1 MPLRQEGSL
10 SPARTPPVQGPS
22 ERRSIASP
30 AAASRYRGRDNPVC
44 VDSWCNNPNFLRQ
57 RAAGGRAAPGPGVTE
72 ERRHRARLSSPA
84 LPGAAANLALRPQS
98 SVWNLPCTTSASAPH
113 VPSVLGLNRA
123 NSSPLHPPKLLAD
136 ALFLTWRRGIIY
148 FFFLMFISACA
159 NDFIWPQHNRIG
171 LFFFFFAFP
180 PSLHLHARMCNNIEN
195 WFLPLYYLWIT
206 CIPSLQANK
215 EIGNL
220 SSFASGYPYD
230 TLFLYL
236 L

>member
-57 RAAGGRAAPGPGVTE
+57 RAAGGRAAAAEMRSWPRRYRGAPAPRSPFQPGSAG
-72 ERRHRARLSSPA
+72 SS
-84 LPGAAANLALRPQS
+84 GEF
-98 SVWNLPCTTSASAPH
+98 SAPTPKFCLKSTLH
-113 VPSVLGLNRA
+113 NQPSAPRIPSVLGLNRA

-171 LFFFFFAFP
+171 LFFFFLLFP
-180 PSLHLHARMCNNIEN
+180 QVYIC
-195 WFLPLYYLWIT
+195 T
-206 CIPSLQANK
+206 QGCV
-215 EIGNL
+215 
-220 SSFASGYPYD
+220 
-230 TLFLYL
+230 TT
-236 L
+236 